1 MFAQDG
7 QLRKE
12 TNMPVSKKTMLQML
26 AGAWIASMLLLTSV
40 VAIAQSQENPQ
51 VTALL
56 VEAREKAAVLAKDAD
71 EMESLLRSDVTWQ
84 THADMLNRIKDHAN
98 SLAKDVEKMVAARS
112 SASPWQQQAIDR
124 MLPMMRELA
133 ANTTAA
139 IKHLNENKIRPTTG
153 NYAAYLK
160 ENTETAQQLS
170 EMISSYVRYG
180 ETKAKLQNLEQKLEI
195 ASR

>member
-1 MFAQDG
+1 MFAEDG

-12 TNMPVSKKTMLQML
+12 TIMPISNKTMLQML
-26 AGAWIASMLLLTSV
+26 AGAVIASMLLLTSV
-40 VAIAQSQENPQ
+40 VAIAQSQENSQ

-56 VEAREKAAVLAKDAD
+56 VDAREKAAALAKDAD
-71 EMESLLRSDVTWQ
+71 EMESLLRSDVSWQ
-84 THADMLNRIKDHAN
+84 THADMLTRIKDHVN
-98 SLAKDVEKMVAARS
+98 DLAKDVEKMVAARS

-139 IKHLNENKIRPTTG
+139 INHLNENRTRPTTG
-153 NYAAYLK
+153 NYVAYLK

-170 EMISSYVRYG
+170 QMISSYVRYG

>member
-1 MFAQDG
+1 
-7 QLRKE
+7 
-12 TNMPVSKKTMLQML
+12 MPVSNKTMLQML
-26 AGAWIASMLLLTSV
+26 AGALVTSMLLLTSV

-51 VTALL
+51 VTELL
-56 VEAREKAAVLAKDAD
+56 VDAREKAAVLAKDAD
-71 EMESLLRSDVTWQ
+71 EMESLLRSDVSWQ
-84 THADMLNRIKDHAN
+84 THADMLNRIKDHVN
-98 SLAKDVEKMVAARS
+98 DLAKDVEKMVAARS

-139 IKHLNENKIRPTTG
+139 INHLNENKSRPTTG
-153 NYAAYLK
+153 NYASYLK

-180 ETKAKLQNLEQKLEI
+180 DTKAKLQNLEQKLEI